1 MMPYARKISIRVA
14 MSIFA
19 LTLAST
25 QLYAEQ
31 PSTLQS
37 NANFHFQV
45 KPDRC
50 IALRQ
55 GQVCYQKLAFQWAAI
70 NSEVC
75 LVEKGKTETIKCWAN
90 NSATRFKY
98 AFESDSEKTY
108 QLQDKT
114 SQTILAEV
122 KVKVAWV
129 YKNSEK
135 VSTGWRLF

>member
-1 MMPYARKISIRVA
+1 MISSAREISISVA
-14 MSIFA
+14 MSLIA
-19 LTLAST
+19 LTVAT
-25 QLYAEQ
+25 PLYAEQ
-31 PSTLQS
+31 PSTS
-37 NANFHFQV
+37 PSKANFHFQV

-55 GQVCYQKLAFQWAAI
+55 GQVCYQKLTFQWAAI
-70 NSEVC
+70 NREVC
-75 LVEKGKTETIKCWAN
+75 LVEKGKSVTIKCWTS

-114 SQTILAEV
+114 SQATLAEV
-122 KVKVAWV
+122 KVNVAWV